1 MGLRRGNR
9 DCVGKPSP
17 QSFNAV
23 LPSTRGEGLL
33 PHHRQPPPL
42 LAFGSRLVPEAHV
55 KYLLCSAWEMAE
67 LSVFLVAVRKYHEYP
82 AEEGVVLVHK
92 DIKPAGT

>member
-1 MGLRRGNR
+1 
-9 DCVGKPSP
+9 
-17 QSFNAV
+17 
-23 LPSTRGEGLL
+23 
-33 PHHRQPPPL
+33 
-42 LAFGSRLVPEAHV
+42 LVPEAHV

-82 AEEGVVLVHK
+82 VEEGVVLVHK